1 MKRFGIKRSGLFAGV
16 LLSATGLAAAQE
28 DAKKPE
34 QAEPAKPASLF
45 QQLDRNKDGKLEKSE
60 VGEEQLRHFERL
72 IRVGDENKDGIL
84 TADEFEK
91 ASRDEPARPSPEAR
105 GPGGPG
111 FPGGDG
117 RMFEQLDRNGD
128 GKITREELPE
138 FARER
143 MGRLFDELK
152 KDALTR
158 EDLARFRGPAG
169 QPPGG
174 PTQAG
179 EMLRRLDR
187 NGDGKLQ
194 KDELGEMPEPIRNR
208 LLEMMEQRGTDAL
221 SIEDLNRLREQ
232 MAGAGRPGAGRPD
245 FNPEE
250 MLRRMDRNGDGK
262 VTKDE
267 MPEPFRD
274 RVAGYLEE
282 NKKDSITAEDLPKL
296 RDRLGPPPAG
306 RPGETRPGEGRP
318 GESRPMRDGER
329 PESGRPRGEAD
340 RPRPDA
346 ERRPD
351 GDGPRREGDRPDAER
366 RSEGERPRPE
376 GERRPDG
383 ERRPEGEGAR
393 PPFRLPRFI
402 ELLDTNRDGRLS
414 REELERAGRLVDEL
428 DRNDN
433 GALEPFE
440 LLGGGP
446 DGPGQPPRREGDGPR
461 PELEGRE
468 GRRPDGE
475 PRPEGDRPRP
485 DASRRPEGERP
496 RPEVM
501 FRQMDRNGDGS
512 ISREEAPER
521 LAEFFDRMD
530 ANKDGKLSPEEFRE
544 AGERMRAREGERPR
558 RPDQDR
564 PARPRS
570 EGESERP
577 RGDGERPRAES
588 ERSDRS
594 A

>member
-1 MKRFGIKRSGLFAGV
+1 MKRFGMKRSGLLAGV
-16 LLSATGLAAAQE
+16 LLSASGLAAAQE

-34 QAEPAKPASLF
+34 PTDAAKPASLF
-45 QQLDRNKDGKLEKSE
+45 QQLDSNKDGKLEKSE
-60 VGEEQLRHFERL
+60 VREEQLRHFERL

-91 ASRDEPARPSPEAR
+91 ASREEPARPAPETR

-111 FPGGDG
+111 IPGGDG

-143 MGRLFDELK
+143 LGRLFDELK

-158 EDLARFRGPAG
+158 EDFARFRG
-169 QPPGG
+169 QPQGG
-174 PTQAG
+174 PAQAG

-194 KDELGEMPEPIRNR
+194 KDELREMPEPIRNR

-221 SIEDLNRLREQ
+221 SLEDLNRLREQ

-250 MLRRMDRNGDGK
+250 MLRRMDRNGDGRI
-262 VTKDE
+262 TKDE

-274 RVAGYLEE
+274 RIAGYLEE
-282 NKKDSITAEDLPKL
+282 TKKDSITAEDLPKL
-296 RDRLGPPPAG
+296 RDRLGPPPSG
-306 RPGETRPGEGRP
+306 RPGEARPGAGKPEEG
-318 GESRPMRDGER
+318 RPMRDGER
-329 PESGRPRGEAD
+329 PEGDRPRGEAD
-340 RPRPDA
+340 RPRPDG
-346 ERRPD
+346 ERRP
-351 GDGPRREGDRPDAER
+351 GGEGPRREGDRPDAER
-366 RSEGERPRPE
+366 RPEGDRPRGDGDRPRPE
-376 GERRPDG
+376 GERRPEGDG
-383 ERRPEGEGAR
+383 PR

-402 ELLDTNRDGRLS
+402 ELLDTNRDGRLN

-446 DGPGQPPRREGDGPR
+446 GGPGQPPRRDGDGPR
-461 PELEGRE
+461 PGFEGRPPFE

-475 PRPEGDRPRP
+475 PRPEAG
-485 DASRRPEGERP
+485 RRP
-496 RPEVM
+496 
-501 FRQMDRNGDGS
+501 
-512 ISREEAPER
+512 
-521 LAEFFDRMD
+521 
-530 ANKDGKLSPEEFRE
+530 
-544 AGERMRAREGERPR
+544 EGERPR
-558 RPDQDR
+558 RPDQER

-570 EGESERP
+570 ESESDRPKGEGERPKAESERP
-577 RGDGERPRAES
+577 
-588 ERSDRS
+588 DRS